1 MKLSYKYIYCIL
13 SIAACALSPVPMVCA
28 EDVPAKEPVVV
39 NGDHVEYLQNEKK
52 VVGTGNIS
60 VTYKDIVLTCDKI
73 AVNLET
79 HDAEAEGNVN
89 ITQKG
94 AYFIGDKINYN
105 FEKRSADIDYGYV
118 NAKPFYGRAEGLTKE
133 PGKDEFSLYNG
144 SMTTC
149 DLDKPHYRIKAE
161 RVKIYLGDKVV
172 ANNVVFLV
180 GTVPVMYLPYYVQPL
195 DKNKKSHITVIPGQ
209 SKDWGYYALNAY
221 RYYMDDN
228 FRGDILLDY
237 RSKKGLATGVNHYM
251 DTKVGDGAFKFY
263 YAMENNGLEF
273 DNTGSAENRYRYQYR
288 HKWDIK
294 NTDTTAIME
303 FNYLSDPDVIR
314 DYIYHEYE
322 ELGGNPDSYL
332 SVITTKQDYTA
343 ELLIRKRFNNFY
355 TVVERLPEYKIDIL
369 NYKIGNTNFY
379 YSGNLSGVY
388 LNQTFAKSLTSTP
401 TPKDISTIRF
411 DNYNQLSYNARFFK
425 SLTITPF
432 AGIRETY
439 YSRNAWG
446 TTNQVRTLFR
456 EGVDSSIKFYK
467 IYNVN
472 TNFMGLDINKIR
484 HVITPTAGYVHVHQP
499 TISPDNL
506 TQYDGIDALDTENAI
521 PLSLENKLQTK
532 RGPAG
537 AQTSVDLLRF
547 IVNTDYMF
555 RLDKNSFNQKSARF
569 DGIDFKLELIP
580 YSWLYVNSD
589 WHVNT
594 KTCLVDT
601 MNVDFVA
608 SGGDKWSLSAG
619 QRFYDLPVQNE
630 NSNRSYQVTMDAKY
644 KFNDKWKIRLY
655 ERFDIVTKKF
665 EQQEITVTRDLHCW
679 DLGITYSIGDAMNQT
694 LWFILT
700 LKAFPEYPIG
710 LRQTYSTPRFGS
722 TGSDYN
728 YNTADSS
735 KAGAN

>member
-1 MKLSYKYIYCIL
+1 MKLYKLIL
-13 SIAACALSPVPMVCA
+13 YPIALVVCFSLYAGVSRA
-28 EDVPAKEPVVV
+28 EGLPTKEPVVV
-39 NGDHVEYLQNEKK
+39 NGDHVEYQQTEKK
-52 VVGTGNIS
+52 VIGTGNIS

-105 FEKRSADIDYGYV
+105 FEKRSAVIDYGYV

-144 SMTTC
+144 SITTC

-172 ANNVVFLV
+172 ANNVVFLI
-180 GTVPVMYLPYYVQPL
+180 GTVPVMFLPYYVQPL
-195 DKNKKSHITVIPGQ
+195 DENNKSHITVIPGQ
-209 SKDWGYYALNAY
+209 SKDWGYYALTAY
-221 RYYMDDN
+221 RYYLDDK

-251 DTKVGDGAFKFY
+251 DTKAGDGAFKVY
-263 YAMENNGLEF
+263 YAMENGKLTFE
-273 DNTGSAENRYRYQYR
+273 DTGADINRYRYQYR

-294 NTDTTAIME
+294 NTDTTAIIE
-303 FNYLSDPDVIR
+303 FNYLSDPDIIR
-314 DYIYHEYE
+314 DYIYNEYE
-322 ELGGNPDSYL
+322 ELGANPDSYL
-332 SVITTKQDYTA
+332 SVITAKQDYTA

-369 NYKIGNTNFY
+369 NYKIGNTSFY
-379 YSGNLSGVY
+379 YSGNASGVY
-388 LNQTFAKSLTSTP
+388 LNQTYAKPANGAP
-401 TPKDISTIRF
+401 TPKDIGTVRF

-425 SLTITPF
+425 SLSVTPY

-456 EGVDSSIKFYK
+456 EGVDASIKFYK
-467 IYNVN
+467 IYDVN
-472 TNFMGLDINKIR
+472 TNALGLDINKLR

-499 TISPDNL
+499 TISPTNL
-506 TQYDGIDALDTENAI
+506 TQYDSIDALDTENNI
-521 PLSLENKLQTK
+521 TLSLENKLQTK
-532 RGPAG
+532 RGTAG
-537 AQTSVDLLRF
+537 SQASVDLLRF
-547 IVNTDYMF
+547 IINTDYMF
-555 RLDKNSFNQKSARF
+555 RLDKNSFNQKNGRF
-569 DGIDFKLELIP
+569 NGIDFKLELIP
-580 YSWLYVNSD
+580 YSWLYINSD
-589 WHVNT
+589 MHVNT

-608 SGGDKWSLSAG
+608 NGGDKWSLSAG
-619 QRFYDLPVQNE
+619 QRFYDLPVENA
-630 NSNRSYQVTMDAKY
+630 NSNRSYQVTMDGKY
-644 KFNDKWKIRLY
+644 KINDKWRISFY
-655 ERFDIVTKKF
+655 ERFDIATKKF
-665 EQQEITVTRDLHCW
+665 EQQEYTISRDLHCW
-679 DLGITYSIGDAMNQT
+679 NLDLTYSIQDVTNHT

-710 LRQTYSTPRFGS
+710 LKQTYSTPRFGS
-722 TGSDYN
+722 AGAN
-728 YNTADSS
+728 YNSADST
-735 KAGAN
+735 KAGAD